1 MRLFPFALALVSL
14 AAPALLAQPGQP
26 ETARVAAGSYTVDSS
41 HTQVAWSV
49 SHFGFNL
56 YNGLFAGTTGT
67 MTLDPA
73 NPAAAQVTIQIP
85 LDKVVTTSDGLT
97 AHLKRADFFDTAQF
111 PVATFKSTRVTVR
124 DTKATIDGDL
134 TLHGVTKPVSL
145 DAQFVGAGNN
155 PMSKAA
161 TVGFEATT
169 SIKRSDFGM
178 NFGLPNI
185 GDQVDLRIT
194 VAFERK

>member
-1 MRLFPFALALVSL
+1 MRTKLAILALLV
-14 AAPALLAQPGQP
+14 AAPAFAQAGKPDA
-26 ETARVAAGSYTVDSS
+26 TRIVAGSYAADPN

-49 SHFGFNL
+49 NHLGFNL

-73 NPAAAQVTIQIP
+73 NPAKAAVTIQIP
-85 LDKVVTTSDGLT
+85 LDKVVTTSDALT
-97 AHLKRADFFDTAQF
+97 AHLKRADFFDTAKF
-111 PVATFKSTRVTVR
+111 PVATFKSTKIVVSGT
-124 DTKATIDGDL
+124 TATIAGDL
-134 TLHGVTKPVSL
+134 TLHGVTKPVTL
-145 DAQFVGAGNN
+145 DAHFVGAGNN
-155 PMSKAA
+155 PLSKAA

-169 SIKRSDFGM
+169 SIKRSDYGM
-178 NFGLPNI
+178 TFLVPGV

>member
-1 MRLFPFALALVSL
+1 MRTKLAIL
-14 AAPALLAQPGQP
+14 ALLAAAPVFAQAGRPDA
-26 ETARVAAGSYTVDSS
+26 TRIVAGSYAADPN

-49 SHFGFNL
+49 NHLGFNL

-73 NPAAAQVTIQIP
+73 NPAKAAVAIQIP
-85 LDKVVTTSDGLT
+85 LDKVVTTSDALT
-97 AHLKRADFFDTAQF
+97 AHLKRADFFDTAKF
-111 PVATFKSTRVTVR
+111 PVATFKSTKVVVSGT
-124 DTKATIDGDL
+124 TATIAGDL
-134 TLHGVTKPVSL
+134 TLHGVTRPVTL
-145 DAQFVGAGNN
+145 EAHFVGAGNN
-155 PMSKAA
+155 PLSKAA

-169 SIKRSDFGM
+169 SIKRSDYGM
-178 NFGLPNI
+178 TFLVPGV

>member
-1 MRLFPFALALVSL
+1 MRILPLIVSM
-14 AAPALLAQPGQP
+14 AIAIPVLAQSGQP
-26 ETARVAAGSYTVDSS
+26 QASRIVAGTYTADSN

-49 SHFGFNL
+49 NHLGFNL

-73 NPAAAQVTIQIP
+73 DPTKAAVAIQIP
-85 LDKVVTTSDGLT
+85 LDKVVTTSDALT
-97 AHLKRADFFDTAQF
+97 AHLKRADFFDTARF
-111 PVATFKSTRVTVR
+111 PVATFKSTSVTVR
-124 DTKATIDGDL
+124 GTAATIAGNL
-134 TLHGVTKPVSL
+134 TLHGVTRPVSL
-145 DAQFVGAGNN
+145 DAKFVGAGNN
-155 PMSKAA
+155 PMSKSA

-178 NFGLPNI
+178 TFGLPGI
-185 GDQVDLRIT
+185 GDQVDLRVT

>member
-1 MRLFPFALALVSL
+1 MRVLATVLALFVAVPALAQS
-14 AAPALLAQPGQP
+14 GQP
-26 ETARVAAGSYTVDSS
+26 QTSRIVAGSYTTDPD

-49 SHFGFNL
+49 NHLGFNL

-73 NPAAAQVTIQIP
+73 NPAKAAVTIQIP
-85 LDKVVTTSDGLT
+85 LDKVVTTSDALT
-97 AHLKRADFFDTAQF
+97 AHLKRADFFDTAKF
-111 PVATFKSTRVTVR
+111 PVATFKSNSVTVR
-124 DTKATIDGDL
+124 GTTATIAGDL
-134 TLHGVTKPVSL
+134 TLHGVTKPVTL
-145 DAQFVGAGNN
+145 EAHFVGAGNN

-169 SIKRSDFGM
+169 SIKRSDYGM
-178 NFGLPNI
+178 TFLLPGV

-194 VAFERK
+194 AAFQRK